1 MSTNFKNDLTTI
13 KKYLS
18 SAQNLRDPWRLAGL
32 VSFHEASFDRGRFSS
47 VFNFHEPSRHII
59 GTLHQAEGATEQQQ
73 EEEEQG
79 LFSSIHWAAVVP
91 PGQRID
97 VKDKSVRVRSKD
109 WRGGD
114 ILPYL
119 DQSYNNYVQ
128 LFRVNDHHHRIVTT
142 YYLLAPFRNCRFYS
156 ERCFKS
162 IFEGGGGG
170 KYRCQ
175 LGSVYSF
182 KR

>member
-1 MSTNFKNDLTTI
+1 
-13 KKYLS
+13 LS
-18 SAQNLRDPWRLAGL
+18 SAQNCRDHWRLAGL

-73 EEEEQG
+73 EEEQG
-79 LFSSIHWAAVVP
+79 LFSSIHWAAVVA

-119 DQSYNNYVQ
+119 DQSYNNYSNYFV
-128 LFRVNDHHHRIVTT
+128 
-142 YYLLAPFRNCRFYS
+142 
-156 ERCFKS
+156 
-162 IFEGGGGG
+162 
-170 KYRCQ
+170 
-175 LGSVYSF
+175 
-182 KR
+182 

>member
-1 MSTNFKNDLTTI
+1 
-13 KKYLS
+13 
-18 SAQNLRDPWRLAGL
+18 LAGL

-73 EEEEQG
+73 EEEQG
-79 LFSSIHWAAVVP
+79 LFSSIHWAEVVP

-109 WRGGD
+109 WRAGD

-119 DQSYNNYVQ
+119 DQSYNNYSNYFV
-128 LFRVNDHHHRIVTT
+128 
-142 YYLLAPFRNCRFYS
+142 
-156 ERCFKS
+156 
-162 IFEGGGGG
+162 
-170 KYRCQ
+170 
-175 LGSVYSF
+175 
-182 KR
+182 